1 LNTGLFVDDDGKI
14 IGVTSEQLKKDEK
27 TIIEI
32 CNDSIKPVV
41 NIATQKL
48 LIEGK
53 NILKIH
59 QHTSHSSTAILVQ

>member
-1 LNTGLFVDDDGKI
+1 LQG
-14 IGVTSEQLKKDEK
+14 K

-53 NILKIH
+53 NILKIAFKFN
-59 QHTSHSSTAILVQ
+59 S